1 MEEKRDIHMKLSDIN
16 ATIEKTMG
24 QMTDSFSIRSANMP
38 EFTEEF
44 FLEGIPD
51 FSELAK
57 EIDVENTVRLTRRI
71 GDIDK
76 EI

>member
-16 ATIEKTMG
+16 ATVEKAMG
-24 QMTDSFSIRSANMP
+24 QLTDSFSIRSANMP

-44 FLEGIPD
+44 FLEGRPD
-51 FSELAK
+51 WSELAK

-71 GDIDK
+71 GGIDK

>member
-57 EIDVENTVRLTRRI
+57 EIDVENTVRWTRRT

>member
-16 ATIEKTMG
+16 ATVEKAMG

-44 FLEGIPD
+44 FLEGVPD
-51 FSELAK
+51 WSELAK
-57 EIDVENTVRLTRRI
+57 EIDVEKTDRWTRRI